1 MSTIKVVLF
10 PATTLSTL
18 SSKLVEHGLGG
29 WNLGS
34 VIGITLVVLGWGSGE
49 NWGSPQGRQGISV
62 DIPFSR
68 FGRWGPLQGHQHV
81 PGDSPSFSV
90 PTGHRL
96 GMLLGGHRFGNAFAQ
111 CPELVAS
118 EAGSGDGRS

>member
-1 MSTIKVVLF
+1 MNQCGASGSRMVVLF
-10 PATTLSTL
+10 PATTPSTL

-96 GMLLGGHRFGNAFAQ
+96 GMPLPIVPTGCIGSRVQARGGR
-111 CPELVAS
+111 
-118 EAGSGDGRS
+118 GS